1 MMNKSIVK
9 RFLSLGLAV
18 AGFVLIGGSSTQVQA
33 QTDPFAKPGWA
44 KPRTSAPTSTGS
56 TSSSS
61 GRPEKPKPA
70 GPPPVVMVLAPGIE
84 QRIAFYKQQREAA
97 ALNGLEL
104 PKVTSV
110 LTLDEMAVIGIFRTP
125 RGYAA
130 MVEAKPIKLSYTI
143 YPGEKFFDGQLVA
156 IEENRLVFRK
166 VTKMS
171 NNKFTAS
178 VENKTLQQYSVEQ
191 EVQGTA
197 PSQSGG
203 KVETANNTA
212 PASKEPS
219 EVQNAVPTGAPNVV
233 VVPPAIVISP
243 LDEMNRQPVEQPKDS
258 AKEKNAKGKNDS
270 KAGKKAEQTDDKKA
284 DKKGSKKSTKVAQ
297 NKKS

>member
-1 MMNKSIVK
+1 MMNKSFTK
-9 RFLSLGLAV
+9 RFLGLSLAIV
-18 AGFVLIGGSSTQVQA
+18 GFVLIGANFSQVQA

-44 KPRTSAPTSTGS
+44 KPRTASTGS
-56 TSSSS
+56 PSTTGS
-61 GRPEKPKPA
+61 GKAEKPKPA

-84 QRIAFYKQQREAA
+84 QRINFYKQQREAA
-97 ALNGLEL
+97 ALNGLEI

-156 IEENRLVFRK
+156 VEENRLIFRR

-171 NNKFTAS
+171 NNKFIAS
-178 VENKTLQQYSVEQ
+178 VENKTLQKYSVEQ

-197 PSQSGG
+197 PTQSGARA
-203 KVETANNTA
+203 EEASNTSPAPNTSPNAAPNTA
-212 PASKEPS
+212 P
-219 EVQNAVPTGAPNVV
+219 VQPTL
-233 VVPPAIVISP
+233 VISP
-243 LDEMNRQPVEQPKDS
+243 LDEMNRQPVEPPTKDA
-258 AKEKNAKGKNDS
+258 AKNKTDKKGDKKED
-270 KAGKKAEQTDDKKA
+270 KKTEKKAEKKTDKK
-284 DKKGSKKSTKVAQ
+284 SVKVAA
-297 NKKS
+297 NKKP